1 MFCVFVAPFCF
12 ILCSFCDFAALRQSI
27 PSTSWPMRIVLA
39 AALVVSQLLWL
50 GGACSVLFGVR
61 TRDAAY
67 LSTSTSVVHGGVTV
81 VGAGFEWIRQ
91 VGGTLVG
98 MRGDISDCE
107 ELFAALQA
115 RNAAHELDFSGR
127 PLSAESIAHLCQ
139 SIVSKRLRTSQR
151 LSANIMVAGWD
162 EKSAGQQMLLSAS
175 PPSDGAGSPADSRGA
190 GARGVEGE
198 GEGEGGRPRLFWLDE
213 IGALQEVERAAHG
226 REAPFLLSLLDQ
238 IGREARTGAEAEAEA
253 EADTRTAGGGH
264 KSGGVSR
271 RSLELE
277 GGSADGDEEIGSE
290 RGHEKDGAERVTG
303 AEVQGGQK
311 RERAQQGELALLR
324 QLGGCW
330 AQVARRSRNR
340 VDAGRGGRSLLTLRV
355 SGQGCRALRLD
366 LEGGDPPQKR
376 SWS

>member
-1 MFCVFVAPFCF
+1 MH
-12 ILCSFCDFAALRQSI
+12 IL
-27 PSTSWPMRIVLA
+27 LA
-39 AALVVSQLLWL
+39 AALASQLLWL

-115 RNAAHELDFSGR
+115 RNEAHELDFSGR

-139 SIVSKRLRTSQR
+139 SIVSKRLRTTRR
-151 LSANIMVAGWD
+151 LSASIMVAGWD
-162 EKSAGQQMLLSAS
+162 EGGAGQQQPSAS
-175 PPSDGAGSPADSRGA
+175 QPRDGADSSLPVADSIRA
-190 GARGVEGE
+190 GDRGVER
-198 GEGEGGRPRLFWLDE
+198 EGEGGRPRLFWLDE

-238 IGREARTGAEAEAEA
+238 IAREHREARRGEG
-253 EADTRTAGGGH
+253 AGGPGAH
-264 KSGGVSR
+264 TSGT
-271 RSLELE
+271 
-277 GGSADGDEEIGSE
+277 GSADADEVLDAA
-290 RGHEKDGAERVTG
+290 RGAGAG
-303 AEVQGGQK
+303 AAVQK
-311 RERAQQGELALLR
+311 RDRAQEGVRAQQGELALLR

-355 SGQGCRALRLD
+355 SGRGCEALRLD
-366 LEGGDPPQKR
+366 LEG
-376 SWS
+376 